1 MWKKIVALTLA
12 VSMLGMTACSSSSG
26 SGNAKTADTKTEVLE
41 ESKTNGETEAAAEDY
56 KIGLMISPLA
66 TREEYY
72 RTAEML
78 VQEYGP
84 EKFVMDVYPEN
95 PQNEQEVTISKAL
108 NMAMDPDVKVMIFD
122 SADIGTIAAV
132 DKIKKERPE
141 MKIYFGSLNEDIYEQ
156 QKVADL
162 MITIDP
168 ELYGESVAQMAVNAG
183 AKYFVF
189 YSFARHMSNSM
200 KVRYMDSMK
209 KVCDEN
215 DVQFE
220 QISMPDPMGDAG
232 VSGAQQFLLESI
244 PSLMDQYG
252 TKDIAYFAT
261 VSTIQESMLKCI
273 AENGGI
279 YPCHTDPSPFSAFA
293 GALGLEVPED
303 HKYDAEYV
311 TKMISDKL
319 GEYNE
324 NGRVGGWEQS
334 LVRLEMEFLIEYAM
348 SYCEGKTNEQ
358 DNLPDEAVV
367 QELLKKIYGDSV
379 KFNNC
384 ANDTTGETYKNW
396 YTVARD
402 LYVF

>member
-12 VSMLGMTACSSSSG
+12 VSMLGMTACGSSSSG
-26 SGNAKTADTKTEVLE
+26 AGNTTAAETKAEAASE
-41 ESKTNGETEAAAEDY
+41 ESKAEGETEAAAEDY

-78 VQEYGP
+78 IQEYGS

-132 DKIKKERPE
+132 DKIKAERPE

-168 ELYGESVAQMAVNAG
+168 ELYGESVAQMAVDAG
-183 AKYFVF
+183 AKHFIF

-200 KVRYMDSMK
+200 KVRYMDAMK

-215 DVQFE
+215 SVAFE

-232 VSGAQQFLLESI
+232 VSGAQQEKT
-244 PSLMDQYG
+244 Y
-252 TKDIAYFAT
+252 
-261 VSTIQESMLKCI
+261 E
-273 AENGGI
+273 
-279 YPCHTDPSPFSAFA
+279 
-293 GALGLEVPED
+293 
-303 HKYDAEYV
+303 
-311 TKMISDKL
+311 
-319 GEYNE
+319 
-324 NGRVGGWEQS
+324 
-334 LVRLEMEFLIEYAM
+334 LV
-348 SYCEGKTNEQ
+348 
-358 DNLPDEAVV
+358 D
-367 QELLKKIYGDSV
+367 
-379 KFNNC
+379 
-384 ANDTTGETYKNW
+384 
-396 YTVARD
+396 
-402 LYVF
+402 